1 MISNQL
7 KSEYVMIINTLW
19 GGSLQ
24 CNSIENIS
32 DDVIRLV
39 DEVLTKIRNGST
51 AMIGV
56 HAVFEI
62 FYNKNYSSWAKLIK
76 VALDTVDAH
85 ASDWIA
91 VLRGNRQYS
100 AVVNSVAV
108 GYKSPVQIALYE
120 AAGLM

>member
-1 MISNQL
+1 MINNQL

-32 DDVIRLV
+32 EDVIRLI
-39 DEVLTKIRNGST
+39 DEVLSKIRDGST

-62 FYNKNYSSWAKLIK
+62 FYNQTYSSWAKVIK
-76 VALDTVDAH
+76 AALDKGDTH

-91 VLRGNRQYS
+91 VLRGNRQYRI
-100 AVVNSVAV
+100 VVNSAAL
-108 GYKSPVQIALYE
+108 GYKSPVQNALYK
-120 AAGLM
+120 AAGFM

>member
-1 MISNQL
+1 MINNQL
-7 KSEYVMIINTLW
+7 KSEYVKIINTLW
-19 GGSLQ
+19 SGSMQ

-32 DDVIRLV
+32 DDVIRLM
-39 DEVLTKIRNGST
+39 DEVLTKIRDGST

-56 HAVFEI
+56 HAVFKI
-62 FYNKNYSSWAKLIK
+62 FYNQTYSSWAKLIK

-91 VLRGNRQYS
+91 VLRGNRQYRV
-100 AVVNSVAV
+100 VVNSAAL

-120 AAGLM
+120 AAGFM

>member
-1 MISNQL
+1 MINNQL

-32 DDVIRLV
+32 DDVIRLM
-39 DEVLTKIRNGST
+39 DEVLTKIRDGST

-62 FYNKNYSSWAKLIK
+62 FYSKIYSSWAELIK
-76 VALDTVDAH
+76 VALDTADAH
-85 ASDWIA
+85 ASDWIG

-100 AVVNSVAV
+100 AVVNSAAL

-120 AAGLM
+120 AAGFM

>member
-1 MISNQL
+1 M
-7 KSEYVMIINTLW
+7 
-19 GGSLQ
+19 Q

-32 DDVIRLV
+32 DDVIRLM
-39 DEVLTKIRNGST
+39 DEVLTKIRDGST

-62 FYNKNYSSWAKLIK
+62 FYNQTYSSWAKLIK

-91 VLRGNRQYS
+91 VLRGNRQYRS
-100 AVVNSVAV
+100 AAL
-108 GYKSPVQIALYE
+108 GYKSPVQNALYE
-120 AAGLM
+120 AAGFMM

>member
-19 GGSLQ
+19 GGSQQ

-32 DDVIRLV
+32 DDVIRLE

-51 AMIGV
+51 TMIGV

-62 FYNKNYSSWAKLIK
+62 FYNKNYSSWAKVIK

-91 VLRGNRQYS
+91 VLCGNRQYS
-100 AVVNSVAV
+100 AVVNSAAV
-108 GYKSPVQIALYE
+108 GYKSPVQIAFYE
-120 AAGLM
+120 AAGFM